1 MSSSENFSH
10 KTSEPKATK
19 KPESNSTARNNWV
32 IGGIFVGTVLGVFL
46 LGLFLISV
54 VERRQEAKLDRPL
67 MKIAPMETDSEAWA
81 VNWPREFSSF
91 QETLDDTTETKY
103 GGAYP
108 RDYLKETPAN
118 VILFGGYGFAKEYRQ
133 ARGHAYTIEDVTKTK
148 RNDPTTP
155 ATCWTCKSPDVP
167 RLMCE
172 YGSKELSQKV
182 KEASKEFM
190 AETSK
195 EDDFQKKLLAGAKHF
210 YSQKFDELKPEITHP
225 VGCLD
230 CHDPDTMKLRIT
242 RPALI
247 EAFARQGRDINQ
259 VSHQE
264 MRSLVCAQCH
274 VEYYFKGKGKYL
286 TFPWDKGTK
295 VENIAA
301 YYDETDPPFKDWT
314 HAISGTPMVK
324 MQHPDFEIYSTG
336 VHAFRGVSCADC
348 HMPYKTEGGVK
359 VTNHHIQS
367 PLLDVSTS
375 CVVCHR
381 WSEEEI
387 RTRVTDIQDKV
398 RAARTLAETALVKA
412 HFDIA
417 ACQQAGATGEEL
429 EPARKLVRDAQL
441 RWDFVAANNGMG
453 FHSPQECTRILGE
466 ATDFAQQSR
475 LICSRILAKH
485 GYTGE
490 VVYPDVSTKEKATA
504 VLKEFLD
511 KTPPDLL
518 DTNKG

>member
-1 MSSSENFSH
+1 MSSSENS
-10 KTSEPKATK
+10 SQNPKPRAT
-19 KPESNSTARNNWV
+19 TRHNWL
-32 IGGIFVGTVLGVFL
+32 IAILFLGTVLGVFL
-46 LGLFLISV
+46 LGMLLVSV

-67 MKIAPMETDSEAWA
+67 MKIAPMETDSKAWS
-81 VNWPREFSSF
+81 VNWPREYSSF

-108 RDYLKETPAN
+108 RDYLEETPAN
-118 VILFGGYGFAKEYRQ
+118 VILFGGYGFAEEYRQ
-133 ARGHAYTIEDVTKTK
+133 ARGHAYAVADVTQTE
-148 RNDPTTP
+148 RVGPTTP
-155 ATCWTCKSPDVP
+155 ATCWTCKSPDIP

-172 YGSKELSQKV
+172 YGSAELGKKAVEEAAKEG
-182 KEASKEFM
+182 
-190 AETSK
+190 
-195 EDDFQKKLLAGAKHF
+195 DFQEKLLAGAGHF
-210 YSQKFDELKPEITHP
+210 YSQNFNELKPEITHP
-225 VGCLD
+225 IGCLD
-230 CHDPDTMKLRIT
+230 CHDPETMKLRIT

-274 VEYYFKGKGKYL
+274 VEYYFKREGNYL

-295 VENIAA
+295 VEEIAA
-301 YYDETDPPFKDWT
+301 YYDATEPPFRDWT

-336 VHAFRGVSCADC
+336 VHAFRDVSCADC

-387 RTRVTDIQDKV
+387 RTRVTGIQDKV
-398 RAARTLAETALVKA
+398 REARTLAETALVQA

-417 ACQQAGATGEEL
+417 ACQQADATDEEL
-429 EPARKLVRDAQL
+429 EKAHQLVRASQL

-453 FHSPQECTRILGE
+453 FHSPQECMRILGE
-466 ATDFAQQSR
+466 ATDLAQQSR
-475 LICSRILAKH
+475 LLSSRILAKH
-485 GYTGE
+485 GYTDE
-490 VVYPDVSTKEKATA
+490 VAYPDVSTKEKASTT
-504 VLKEFLD
+504 LKQFLD

-518 DTNKG
+518 RQAGE

>member
-1 MSSSENFSH
+1 MSPSKKSSQKPS
-10 KTSEPKATK
+10 KSSPSK
-19 KPESNSTARNNWV
+19 KSDSTSTARNNWALAL
-32 IGGIFVGTVLGVFL
+32 IFIVTIIAVVLLVML
-46 LGLFLISV
+46 LISI

-67 MKIAPMETDSEAWA
+67 TKIEPMEVDSEAWSI
-81 VNWPREFSSF
+81 NWPREFSSF
-91 QETLDDTTETKY
+91 KETLDDTTKTKY
-103 GGAYP
+103 GGADP
-108 RDYLKETPAN
+108 RDYLEETPAN

-133 ARGHAYTIEDVTKTK
+133 ARGHEYTIEDVTETK
-148 RNDPTTP
+148 RVGAATP

-172 YGSKELSQKV
+172 FGKKELGEKAAE
-182 KEASKEFM
+182 EA
-190 AETSK
+190 AK
-195 EDDFQKKLLAGAKHF
+195 EDNFQEQLLAGAGHF
-210 YSQKFDELKPEITHP
+210 YSQKFDDLKPEITHP
-225 VGCLD
+225 IGCLD
-230 CHDPDTMKLRIT
+230 CHDPETMKLRIS

-247 EAFARQGRDINQ
+247 EAFARQGRDINK

-274 VEYYFKGKGKYL
+274 VEYYFKGDGKYL

-295 VENIAA
+295 VEKIAD
-301 YYDETDPPFKDWT
+301 YYEAIEPPFKDWT

-336 VHAFRGVSCADC
+336 IHAFRDVSCADC

-375 CVVCHR
+375 CVICHR
-381 WSEEEI
+381 WSEKEI
-387 RTRVTDIQDKV
+387 RERVTGIQDKV
-398 RAARTLAETALVKA
+398 RKGRTLAETALVQA

-417 ACQQAGATGEEL
+417 AAEQAGATSEEL
-429 EPARKLVRDAQL
+429 KEARQLVRGAQL

-466 ATDFAQQSR
+466 AVDLAQQSR
-475 LICSRILAKH
+475 LLCSRILAKH
-485 GYTGE
+485 GYTEE
-490 VVYPDVSTKEKATA
+490 VVYPDISTKEKAMA
-504 VLKEFLD
+504 VLKQFQD
-511 KTPPDLL
+511 KTPPRLL
-518 DTNKG
+518 RKAEN